1 MNEYARQAAAAK
13 AKRAESIGAD
23 LARKTWRRPP
33 AQQHA
38 AIESIAHRY
47 GVPAQ
52 YLRQIAGL

>member
-1 MNEYARQAAAAK
+1 MNEYARRAAAAK
-13 AKRAESIGAD
+13 AQRAESIGAE
-23 LARKTWRRPP
+23 LARKTWRRPL

-38 AIESIAHRY
+38 AIEAIAQRH